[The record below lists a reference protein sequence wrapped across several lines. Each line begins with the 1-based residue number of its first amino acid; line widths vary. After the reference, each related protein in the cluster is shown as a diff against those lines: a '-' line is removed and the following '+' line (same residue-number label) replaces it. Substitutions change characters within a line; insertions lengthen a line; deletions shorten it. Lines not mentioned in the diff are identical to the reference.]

1 MKSLIFKYLGKRP
14 LYSVWQEMKIFTEN
28 RDQNTKDE
36 IWFVEHHPV
45 FTMGM
50 NSDAAHILESSNI
63 PILELDRGGQVTYH
77 GPGQLVVYM
86 MFDLKRLGISVRKFV
101 TSIENIIIG
110 AVKNFGIKA
119 EGKRSAPGVYVEDK
133 KLAAIGLRIRKHC
146 SYHGFSL
153 NIDMDTQPFL
163 MINPCGYEGLEITQL
178 KDLCSIS
185 DKKLVSKM
193 IEKEINYEF
202 NYKK

>member
-1 MKSLIFKYLGKRP
+1 VKNFIFRYLGKKS
-14 LYSVWQEMKIFTEN
+14 LYSVWQDMKLFTEN

-36 IWFVEHHPV
+36 VWFVEHYPV

-50 NSDAAHILESSNI
+50 NANYTHILDSSKI

-86 MFDLKRLGISVRKFV
+86 MFDLKRLGIGVRKFV
-101 TSIENIIIG
+101 TSIENIIIS

-119 EGKRSAPGVYVEDK
+119 EGKMTAPGVYVQDK

-153 NIDMDTQPFL
+153 NIDMDTQPFH

-185 DKKLVSKM
+185 DTKVVSKI
-193 IEKEINYEF
+193 IEKEINSEF
-202 NYKK
+202 NNKK